1 MDAFSSMEDIMAAL
15 KRREISASKLMAI
28 HLDRI
33 NRFDSKLHAFVE
45 VMGERAMA
53 RARFTDEQGLL
64 PSAAHPLQSVPIA
77 IKDVFDYEETVTGV
91 GSLSTPR
98 QPAERTAA
106 AVKTLEGAGAIIH
119 GKTHT
124 VELTFGGWGTNPVM
138 GTPWNPW
145 DLETHRVPG
154 GSSSGSAVAVAAGLA
169 AAALGSDTGGS
180 IRTPASY
187 CGIVGVKTSPGMISK
202 QGVYPLC
209 PTHDSVGIM
218 TRHVRDAAILFD
230 VLTGLESLESVERCV
245 AGLRL
250 GIVPASE
257 LAKAQR
263 AVIDLVNDTIRG
275 LTGEGA
281 TIGEFTPPQPLE
293 SYLLAAGDIMSAE
306 SLRHLAPLIEGETSK
321 VDPVIAGR
329 VLRGRNITVAT
340 YLALMDERVAACAAF
355 HQAMDRLD
363 AILAPTCIEAAIP
376 VSEVDENR
384 IVTPYGR
391 FVNYLDMAAIS
402 VPIGLV
408 APGLPV
414 GIQIAVRRGD
424 DALAL
429 RIARAVERLRGN
441 FQPDGLG
448 L

>member
-1 MDAFSSMEDIMAAL
+1 MDAFSSMEDMVAAL
-15 KRREISASKLMAI
+15 KRREISASALMAI

-33 NRFDSKLHAFVE
+33 NRFDPKLHAFVE
-45 VMGERAMA
+45 VMGERAIA
-53 RARFTDEQGLL
+53 RAGFADQQGLL
-64 PSAAHPLQSVPIA
+64 PSAARPLQSVPIA
-77 IKDVFDYEETVTGV
+77 IKDVFDYEGTVTGV

-98 QPAERTAA
+98 QPADRTAA

-145 DLETHRVPG
+145 DLQTHRVPG

-180 IRTPASY
+180 IRTPASC
-187 CGIVGVKTSPGMISK
+187 CGIVGVKTSPGMISRE
-202 QGVYPLC
+202 GVYPLC
-209 PTHDSVGIM
+209 PTHDTVGIM

-230 VLTGLESLESVERCV
+230 VLTGRASLAGVERGV
-245 AGLRL
+245 GGMRL
-250 GIVPASE
+250 GIVPVSE

-263 AVIDLVNDTIRG
+263 GVIDLVEDTIRG
-275 LTGEGA
+275 LASEGA
-281 TIGEFTPPQPLE
+281 IIGEFAPPQPLE
-293 SYLLAAGDIMSAE
+293 NYLRAAGDIMSAE
-306 SLRHLAPLIEGETSK
+306 SLKHLGPLIEVESSK
-321 VDPVIAGR
+321 VNPVIAER
-329 VLRGRNITVAT
+329 VLRGRGISAAA
-340 YLALMDERVAACAAF
+340 YLALMEERTAARITF
-355 HQAMDRLD
+355 DQSMDRSD
-363 AILAPTCIEAAIP
+363 AVLAPTCVEAAIP

-384 IVTPYGR
+384 LVTPYGR

-414 GIQIAVRRGD
+414 GLQIAVRQGD

-441 FQPDGLG
+441 FQPVGLG

>member
-1 MDAFSSMEDIMAAL
+1 
-15 KRREISASKLMAI
+15 
-28 HLDRI
+28 
-33 NRFDSKLHAFVE
+33 
-45 VMGERAMA
+45 MGERAMA
-53 RARFTDEQGLL
+53 RARFADEQGLL
-64 PSAAHPLQSVPIA
+64 PSTARPLQSVPLA
-77 IKDVFDYEETVTGV
+77 IKDVFDYEQTVTGV

-98 QPAERTAA
+98 QPAELTAA
-106 AVKTLEGAGAIIH
+106 AVKTLETAGAIIH

-124 VELTFGGWGTNPVM
+124 VELTFGGWGTNSVM

-180 IRTPASY
+180 IRTPASH
-187 CGIVGVKTSPGMISK
+187 CGIVGVKTSPGVISK

-209 PTHDSVGIM
+209 PTHDTVGIL

-230 VLTGLESLESVERCV
+230 VLTGLESMASVERGV

-250 GIVPASE
+250 GIIPASE

-263 AVIDLVNDTIRG
+263 SVIDLIEDTLFAVTR
-275 LTGEGA
+275 EGA
-281 TIGEFTPPQPLE
+281 IVAGFTPPQPLE
-293 SYLLAAGDIMSAE
+293 SYLQAAGEIMSAE
-306 SLRHLAPLIEGETSK
+306 SVRHLAPVIEGESSK
-321 VDPVIAGR
+321 VDPVIARR
-329 VLRGRNITVAT
+329 VLRGRSVTAAD
-340 YLALMDERVAACAAF
+340 YLVLIDERKAARVAF
-355 HQAMDRLD
+355 DQAMDRLD
-363 AILAPTCIEAAIP
+363 AVLAPTCVDAAIP

-408 APGLPV
+408 PPGLPV
-414 GIQIAVRRGD
+414 GIQIAVRQGD

-429 RIARAVERLRGN
+429 RVARAVERLRGAFN
-441 FQPDGLG
+441 PPGVGLRGG
-448 L
+448 LQE

>member
-1 MDAFSSMEDIMAAL
+1 MDAFSSMEDIVAAL

-33 NRFDSKLHAFVE
+33 NKFDSNLHAFVE

-53 RARFTDEQGLL
+53 RARFADEQGLL
-64 PSAAHPLQSVPIA
+64 PSAARPLQSVPIA

-106 AVKTLEGAGAIIH
+106 AVKTLECAGAIIH

-145 DLETHRVPG
+145 DLEMHRVPG

-209 PTHDSVGIM
+209 PTHDTVGIM

-230 VLTGLESLESVERCV
+230 VLTGSESLARVERGV

-257 LAKAQR
+257 LAIAQGV
-263 AVIDLVNDTIRG
+263 VIDLVNDTMRG
-275 LTGEGA
+275 LAGEGA

-293 SYLLAAGDIMSAE
+293 SYLHAAGDIMSAE
-306 SLRHLAPLIEGETSK
+306 SFRHLGSVIDAQPSK
-321 VDPVIAGR
+321 VDPIIAER
-329 VLRGRNITVAT
+329 VLRGRTISAAS
-340 YLALMDERVAACAAF
+340 YLALIDERAAARIAF
-355 HQAMDRLD
+355 DQAMDRLD
-363 AILAPTCIEAAIP
+363 ALITPTCVDAAIP
-376 VSEVDENR
+376 LSEVEENR

-402 VPIGLV
+402 VPVGLV
-408 APGLPV
+408 APGLPI
-414 GIQIAVRRGD
+414 GMQIAVRRGD

-441 FQPDGLG
+441 FQPDALSV
-448 L
+448 